1 MILPG
6 TRFVQPWRPR
16 TYAVAALGCL
26 VCVAVGVLVVPLL
39 QPALTHTAAALVLG
53 QVAAMLAV
61 GVLGFRLL
69 LRRVWTARDGMPARE
84 REDAD
89 RPLTRAGTDRG

>member
-1 MILPG
+1 M
-6 TRFVQPWRPR
+6 QPWRPR
-16 TYAVAALGCL
+16 TYAVAVLGCL
-26 VCVAVGVLVVPLL
+26 VCVVIGVLVVPLL

-53 QVAAMLAV
+53 QIAVMLAV

-69 LRRVWTARDGMPARE
+69 LRRIWIARDGVPARE

-89 RPLTRAGTDRG
+89 RPLTRTAADRD